1 MLRHIESL
9 RTKPLHV
16 RNAYAFGF
24 SFLITL
30 CIASVWAVTTIN
42 RFSPNEHEIVSQV
55 ETTSSLSR
63 SFTQLKES
71 IGDMVTSMRA
81 TVVYT
86 QKEEPSKPVSN
97 TLNLEELYASST
109 KARMEKQLTTPLRA
123 TTSPATKPIVAP

>member
-1 MLRHIESL
+1 MLRKIESL

-24 SFLITL
+24 SFLITF
-30 CIASVWAVTTIN
+30 CIATVWAVATIN
-42 RFSPNEHEIVSQV
+42 RFSPAEKEPIAQV

-71 IGDMVTSMRA
+71 IGNMLTSLSA

-86 QKEEPSKPVSN
+86 QKEEPIHPPSN

-109 KARMEKQLTTPLRA
+109 KARMEKQLTTPSRA
-123 TTSPATKPIVAP
+123 TTAPATKPIVAP